1 MGSDIWGIDAYEE
14 NKNKLDDKYACV
26 VSNIPEE
33 LIFDKKE

>member
-1 MGSDIWGIDAYEE
+1 MGSDIWGIDDYEE
-14 NKNKLDDKYACV
+14 NKNKLDDNYAWV